1 MTQESF
7 LDNGDAI
14 VGKYYN
20 TFLSTKGPL
29 EKCGPVF
36 IVWTRNINYNMDH
49 NNLEILGLCMR
60 DGENNIYQVMDFD
73 DSDGTV
79 CVKMVEGMKREW
91 RDIHEMTP
99 VSNEDAFR
107 IMRDS
112 DRNLR
117 FAMLGTDIRNVMCDA
132 RECKHLLK
140 ESDDT
145 GRYEEM
151 IETLDTAYNMYRG
164 LHLYD
169 DTFLST

>member
-1 MTQESF
+1 
-7 LDNGDAI
+7 
-14 VGKYYN
+14 
-20 TFLSTKGPL
+20 
-29 EKCGPVF
+29 
-36 IVWTRNINYNMDH
+36 MDH

-107 IMRDS
+107 IMHDS
-112 DRNLR
+112 DRNLL
-117 FAMLGTDIRNVMCDA
+117 FATLDSDIRSALFDA
-132 RECKHLLK
+132 RECKRLLR

-145 GRYEEM
+145 GRYDEM
-151 IETLDTAYNMYRG
+151 IETLDTAYNMFRG

>member
-1 MTQESF
+1 
-7 LDNGDAI
+7 
-14 VGKYYN
+14 
-20 TFLSTKGPL
+20 
-29 EKCGPVF
+29 
-36 IVWTRNINYNMDH
+36 MDH

-60 DGENNIYQVMDFD
+60 DGEDIIYQVMDFD
-73 DSDGTV
+73 DSDGAV
-79 CVKMVEGMKREW
+79 CVKMVEGMNREW
-91 RDIHEMTP
+91 CDIHEMTP

-117 FAMLGTDIRNVMCDA
+117 FAMLDTDIRNALCDA
-132 RECKHLLK
+132 RECKRLLR

-145 GRYEEM
+145 RRYEEM
-151 IETLDTAYNMYRG
+151 IETLDTAYNMFRG

>member
-1 MTQESF
+1 
-7 LDNGDAI
+7 
-14 VGKYYN
+14 
-20 TFLSTKGPL
+20 
-29 EKCGPVF
+29 
-36 IVWTRNINYNMDH
+36 MDH

-60 DGENNIYQVMDFD
+60 DGEDIIYQVMDFD

-79 CVKMVEGMKREW
+79 CVKMVEGMHREW
-91 RDIHEMTP
+91 YKIHEMTP

-112 DRNLR
+112 DRNLL
-117 FAMLGTDIRNVMCDA
+117 FATLDADIRSALFDA
-132 RECKHLLK
+132 RECKRLLR

-145 GRYEEM
+145 GRYDEM
-151 IETLDTAYNMYRG
+151 IETLDTAYNMFRG

>member
-1 MTQESF
+1 
-7 LDNGDAI
+7 
-14 VGKYYN
+14 
-20 TFLSTKGPL
+20 
-29 EKCGPVF
+29 
-36 IVWTRNINYNMDH
+36 MDH

-60 DGENNIYQVMDFD
+60 DGEDIIYQVMDFD

-79 CVKMVEGMKREW
+79 CVKMVEGMRRKW
-91 RDIHEMTP
+91 YKMDEMTP

-117 FAMLGTDIRNVMCDA
+117 FATLDTDIRNVLYDA
-132 RECKHLLK
+132 RECKHLLR

-145 GRYEEM
+145 CRYEEL
-151 IETLDTAYNMYRG
+151 IETLDTAYNMFRR

>member
-1 MTQESF
+1 
-7 LDNGDAI
+7 
-14 VGKYYN
+14 
-20 TFLSTKGPL
+20 
-29 EKCGPVF
+29 
-36 IVWTRNINYNMDH
+36 MDH

-60 DGENNIYQVMDFD
+60 DGEDIIYQVMDFD

-79 CVKMVEGMKREW
+79 CVKMVEGLNREW
-91 RDIHEMTP
+91 CDVHEMTP

-112 DRNLR
+112 NKNLR
-117 FAMLGTDIRNVMCDA
+117 FAMLDTDIRNALCDA
-132 RECKHLLK
+132 RECKHLLR

-151 IETLDTAYNMYRG
+151 VETLDTAYNMFRG

>member
-1 MTQESF
+1 
-7 LDNGDAI
+7 
-14 VGKYYN
+14 
-20 TFLSTKGPL
+20 
-29 EKCGPVF
+29 
-36 IVWTRNINYNMDH
+36 MDH

-60 DGENNIYQVMDFD
+60 DGEDIIYQVMDFD

-79 CVKMVEGMKREW
+79 CVKMVEGLNREW
-91 RDIHEMTP
+91 YKMDEMTP

-112 DRNLR
+112 NRNLR
-117 FAMLGTDIRNVMCDA
+117 FAMLDTGIRNALCDA
-132 RECKHLLK
+132 RECKHLLR

-151 IETLDTAYNMYRG
+151 IETLDTAYNMFRG

>member
-1 MTQESF
+1 
-7 LDNGDAI
+7 
-14 VGKYYN
+14 
-20 TFLSTKGPL
+20 
-29 EKCGPVF
+29 
-36 IVWTRNINYNMDH
+36 MDH

-60 DGENNIYQVMDFD
+60 DGEDIIYQVMDFD

-79 CVKMVEGMKREW
+79 CVKMVEGLNREW
-91 RDIHEMTP
+91 CKIDEMTP

-117 FAMLGTDIRNVMCDA
+117 FAMLDTDIRNAMYDA
-132 RECKHLLK
+132 RECKHLLR
-140 ESDDT
+140 ESDDM

-151 IETLDTAYNMYRG
+151 IETLDTAYNMFRG

>member
-1 MTQESF
+1 
-7 LDNGDAI
+7 
-14 VGKYYN
+14 
-20 TFLSTKGPL
+20 
-29 EKCGPVF
+29 
-36 IVWTRNINYNMDH
+36 MDH

-60 DGENNIYQVMDFD
+60 DGEDIIYQVMDFD

-79 CVKMVEGMKREW
+79 CVKMVEGLNREW
-91 RDIHEMTP
+91 CKIDEMTP

-117 FAMLGTDIRNVMCDA
+117 FAMLDTDIRNAMYDA
-132 RECKHLLK
+132 RECKHLLR
-140 ESDDT
+140 ESDDM

>member
-1 MTQESF
+1 
-7 LDNGDAI
+7 
-14 VGKYYN
+14 
-20 TFLSTKGPL
+20 
-29 EKCGPVF
+29 
-36 IVWTRNINYNMDH
+36 MDH

-60 DGENNIYQVMDFD
+60 DGEDIIYQVMDFD

-79 CVKMVEGMKREW
+79 CVKMVEGMNREW
-91 RDIHEMTP
+91 YNVNEMTP

-117 FAMLGTDIRNVMCDA
+117 FAMLDTDIRNALCDA
-132 RECKHLLK
+132 RECKHMLR

-151 IETLDTAYNMYRG
+151 IEMLDTAYNMFRG